1 MSDLVIPNMRDGY
14 LALARTVLRRGK
26 RVAPRGMNTL
36 ELEDFTFTL
45 EDPLDA
51 LPVGVGRSPK
61 LAIGAGEALLLC
73 GGISDPTM
81 MVNITPTMARFLDG
95 GVLHGAYGPRI
106 RAQLPRTVERLMNDR
121 DTRQAVMTIWDP
133 AWDTLDTRDVPCTI
147 AFNFR
152 IRNDKLNMGAVMR
165 SNDVYLGTAYDVFM
179 FTQLQ
184 ATIARALDVELGTY
198 THHAWSLHA
207 YERNFDQLEALHEFD
222 GVVANDEVYPQ
233 FSSLPRDHVDA
244 PDVISFENP
253 SGFGHAGAPVARSMA
268 RAQMIH
274 DREQLPSPTGSELW
288 YETVLG
294 PYDRL
299 IRTANFSS

>member
-1 MSDLVIPNMRDGY
+1 LSDLVLPNMREGY
-14 LALARTVLRRGK
+14 VLLSNLVLARGK
-26 RVAPRGMNTL
+26 RAAPRGMNTR

-45 EDPLDA
+45 ENPLDA
-51 LPVGVGRSPK
+51 LPLGVGRKPK
-61 LAIGAGEALLLC
+61 LAIGAGEALLLA

-81 MVNITPTMARFLDG
+81 MVNITGTMARFLDG

-106 RAQLPRTVERLMNDR
+106 RAQLPRTVERLKKDR

-184 ATIARALDVELGTY
+184 ATVARALNLPVGTY

-207 YERNFDQLEALHEFD
+207 YERNFDQIEALHKYDFEVEQAEKKGQGCHVEM
-222 GVVANDEVYPQ
+222 GVVPA
-233 FSSLPRDHVDA
+233 
-244 PDVISFENP
+244 
-253 SGFGHAGAPVARSMA
+253 GFGQYGNDISEAMEIARK
-268 RAQMIH
+268 IH
-274 DREQLPSPTGSELW
+274 DQETFVEPTLNEQW
-288 YETVLG
+288 YIDVLA
-294 PYDRL
+294 PFERL
-299 IRTANFSS
+299 TRIENFSS

>member
-1 MSDLVIPNMRDGY
+1 MSDLVLPNLREGY
-14 LALARTVLRRGK
+14 TLLANLVLKRGK
-26 RVAPRGMNTL
+26 HVAPRGMNTR

-45 EDPLDA
+45 ENPLDA
-51 LPVGVGRSPK
+51 LPLGVGRKPK
-61 LAIGAGEALLLC
+61 LAIGAGEALLLV
-73 GGISDPTM
+73 GGLSDPTL

-106 RAQLPRTVERLMNDR
+106 RAQLPRTVERLKNDR

-152 IRNDKLNMGAVMR
+152 IRNDRLNMGTVMR
-165 SNDVYLGTAYDVFM
+165 SNDVFLGTAYDVFM

-184 ATIARALDVELGTY
+184 ATIAGALGVGLGTY

-207 YERNFDQLEALHEFD
+207 YERNFDQIEQLHEFRYTVRED
-222 GVVANDEVYPQ
+222 ELRGQGCHAEMGVVPA
-233 FSSLPRDHVDA
+233 
-244 PDVISFENP
+244 
-253 SGFGHAGAPVARSMA
+253 GFGDVLNDGTQTISDRMEIARK
-268 RAQMIH
+268 IH
-274 DREQLPSPTGSELW
+274 DREEYVEPTLSEQW
-288 YETVLG
+288 YIDVLA

-299 IRTANFSS
+299 VRTANFSS